1 MITKISKITYYVLSM
16 NDFDSE
22 AVFQKSVHQFIISF
36 SYFAIKS
43 LEQDYNMQT
52 LGFYT
57 ILTSLFHYQIDKES
71 VSVKIFCI

>member
-22 AVFQKSVHQFIISF
+22 AVFQKSVHECMISF
-36 SYFAIKS
+36 SYFVIKS
-43 LEQDYNMQT
+43 LKQDYNMQT

-57 ILTSLFHYQIDKES
+57 ILTSLFHY
-71 VSVKIFCI
+71 